1 VSDETAGGSVARRA
15 PRRFEPRG
23 RRVTILDEADGQVA
37 ATPEQPSPAP
47 ARRRRLSPWG
57 FALAQGAVAYVIS
70 RAMVLAAAGAV
81 AAAQQP
87 RPTSAKGPILN
98 VLTSWDGLW
107 YFEVVRHGYPTSV
120 PPHIT
125 YFDPEARAAFF
136 PLYPILV
143 RAADRVLPGGE
154 VMAGL
159 FVNLVL
165 GALAVLL
172 VGLIARR
179 LFDAEVAGRS
189 MVLMALFP
197 GSFVLSFSY
206 SEALMLV
213 LVAAALLL
221 LLERRWLLAGLV
233 SALAT
238 ASRPNA
244 IAIVAACAVAAWLAW
259 RRERD
264 WRAWVAPLLAPI
276 GFVAFQLYLWA
287 HTGELTVWARVQQ
300 DAWNEGASFGWTA
313 LRRTAE
319 AFTSPF
325 DSATNIITM
334 LCVVATVIGIY
345 VLFKAR
351 LPASVVAYTLV
362 VIALMLLPATV
373 TARPRFLYTAFP
385 ILIAGAAI
393 WPKDEEKWWG
403 LGLSLLG
410 AGLVA
415 VTALYGLYAAIP

>member
-1 VSDETAGGSVARRA
+1 
-15 PRRFEPRG
+15 
-23 RRVTILDEADGQVA
+23 VTILDEPDGQVA
-37 ATPEQPSPAP
+37 PTPDAPRPAP

-57 FALAQGAVAYVIS
+57 FALAQGTVAYLIS

-87 RPTSAKGPILN
+87 RPTNAKGPILD

-107 YFEVVRHGYPTSV
+107 YFEIVRHGYPTSV
-120 PPHIT
+120 PSPIT

-136 PLYPILV
+136 PLYPLLV
-143 RAADRVLPGGE
+143 RAADRVLPGGD

-165 GALAVLL
+165 GAIAVLL
-172 VGLIARR
+172 VGVIARR
-179 LFDAEVAGRS
+179 LFDAEVAGRA

-259 RRERD
+259 RRDHD
-264 WRAWVAPLLAPI
+264 WRAWLAPLLAPI
-276 GFVAFQLYLWA
+276 GFIAFQLYLWA

-334 LCVVATVIGIY
+334 LCVVATIIGIY
-345 VLFKAR
+345 VLFKAK
-351 LPASVVAYTLV
+351 LPASFVAYTLV

-415 VTALYGLYAAIP
+415 VTALYGLFAAIP

>member
-1 VSDETAGGSVARRA
+1 
-15 PRRFEPRG
+15 
-23 RRVTILDEADGQVA
+23 VTILDEADGQVA
-37 ATPEQPSPAP
+37 ATPGTPSPAP

-87 RPTSAKGPILN
+87 RPTNAKGPILN

-120 PPHIT
+120 PSPIT

-136 PLYPILV
+136 PLYPIVV

-165 GALAVLL
+165 GAIAVLL
-172 VGLIARR
+172 VGVIARR
-179 LFDAEVAGRS
+179 LFDADVAGRA

-221 LLERRWLLAGLV
+221 LLDRRWILAGLV

-264 WRAWVAPLLAPI
+264 WRAWLAPLLAPI
-276 GFVAFQLYLWA
+276 GFLAFQLYLWA

-334 LCVVATVIGIY
+334 LCVVATIIGIY
-345 VLFKAR
+345 VLFKAK
-351 LPASVVAYTLV
+351 LPASFVAYTLV

-393 WPKDEEKWWG
+393 WPKDEDRWWG

>member
-1 VSDETAGGSVARRA
+1 M
-15 PRRFEPRG
+15 
-23 RRVTILDEADGQVA
+23 TILDEADGQVA
-37 ATPEQPSPAP
+37 ASRETASPAP

-87 RPTSAKGPILN
+87 RPANAKGPILD

-120 PPHIT
+120 PSPIT

-143 RAADRVLPGGE
+143 RAADRVLPGGD

-159 FVNLVL
+159 FINLVL

-172 VGLIARR
+172 VGVIARR
-179 LFDAEVAGRS
+179 LFDAQVAGRS

-276 GFVAFQLYLWA
+276 GFVAFQLYLWV

-313 LRRTAE
+313 IRRTAE

-334 LCVVATVIGIY
+334 LCVVATIIGIY
-345 VLFKAR
+345 ALFKAK
-351 LPASVVAYTLV
+351 LPAPLVAYTLV

-385 ILIAGAAI
+385 ILIAGAAV

-415 VTALYGLYAAIP
+415 VTALYGLFAAIP

>member
-1 VSDETAGGSVARRA
+1 
-15 PRRFEPRG
+15 
-23 RRVTILDEADGQVA
+23 VTILDEADGQVA
-37 ATPEQPSPAP
+37 ATSEPPSAAP
-47 ARRRRLSPWG
+47 ARHRRLSPWG

-87 RPTSAKGPILN
+87 RPTNAKVPILN

-120 PPHIT
+120 PAHIT

-143 RAADRVLPGGE
+143 RAADRVLPGGD

-233 SALAT
+233 SAVAT

-276 GFVAFQLYLWA
+276 GFVVFQLYLWA

-334 LCVVATVIGIY
+334 LCVVATAIGIY

-351 LPASVVAYTLV
+351 LPASFVAYTLV

-415 VTALYGLYAAIP
+415 VTVLYGLYAAIP

>member
-1 VSDETAGGSVARRA
+1 MTLLDET
-15 PRRFEPRG
+15 
-23 RRVTILDEADGQVA
+23 DGQVA
-37 ATPEQPSPAP
+37 TEPAAP
-47 ARRRRLSPWG
+47 AVTRRRLAPWP
-57 FALAQGAVAYVIS
+57 FALAQGAVADLIS

-87 RPTSAKGPILN
+87 RPTNAKGPILD

-107 YFEVVRHGYPTSV
+107 YFEVVRHGYPASV
-120 PPHIT
+120 PANIT

-136 PLYPILV
+136 PAYPLLV
-143 RAADRVLPGGE
+143 RAADRVVPGGD

-159 FVNLVL
+159 AVNLVL

-179 LFDAEVAGRS
+179 LYGDAVAGRA

-221 LLERRWLLAGLV
+221 LLEHRWIAAGLA

-259 RRERD
+259 RRDRD
-264 WRAWVAPLLAPI
+264 WRAWVAPLLAPA
-276 GFVAFQLYLWA
+276 GFIAFQLYLWA
-287 HTGELTVWARVQQ
+287 HTGERSVWFRVQQ

-313 LRRTAE
+313 VRRTALVF
-319 AFTSPF
+319 ASPF

-334 LCVVATVIGIY
+334 LCVIATLIGIY

-351 LPASVVAYTLV
+351 LPAPIVAYTLV

-385 ILIAGAAI
+385 VLIAGAAI
-393 WPKDEEKWWG
+393 WPPDEEKWWG
-403 LGLSLLG
+403 LGLSLFG

>member
-1 VSDETAGGSVARRA
+1 
-15 PRRFEPRG
+15 
-23 RRVTILDEADGQVA
+23 
-37 ATPEQPSPAP
+37 
-47 ARRRRLSPWG
+47 
-57 FALAQGAVAYVIS
+57 
-70 RAMVLAAAGAV
+70 MVLAAAGAV

-87 RPTSAKGPILN
+87 RPSNAKGPILN

-107 YFEVVRHGYPTSV
+107 YFEIVRHGYPTSV
-120 PPHIT
+120 PSPIT

-136 PLYPILV
+136 PLYPIVV

-159 FVNLVL
+159 LVNLVL
-165 GALAVLL
+165 GAIAVLL
-172 VGLIARR
+172 VGVIARR
-179 LFDAEVAGRS
+179 LFDADVAGRA

-221 LLERRWLLAGLV
+221 LLDRRWILAGLV

-259 RRERD
+259 RRDRD
-264 WRAWVAPLLAPI
+264 WRAWLAPLLAPI
-276 GFVAFQLYLWA
+276 GFLAFQLYLWA

-334 LCVVATVIGIY
+334 LCVVATIIGIY
-345 VLFKAR
+345 VLFKAK
-351 LPASVVAYTLV
+351 LPASFVAYTLV

-393 WPKDEEKWWG
+393 WPKDEDRWWG